1 MLILDVQKRNW
12 KKQKTDFFQKLLKMK
27 NFRIQN
33 LKLTGFTFYI
43 NGEEAGYAINLSTSQ
58 NKKSVNYVDLKNVIF
73 DEFIIEERTEKIL
86 FAQRSIYIFKFTRKF
101 RTFRR
106 FTRFLTSKCRN
117 YYKSVFFVF

>member
-12 KKQKTDFFQKLLKMK
+12 KKQKTDFFQKLSKMK